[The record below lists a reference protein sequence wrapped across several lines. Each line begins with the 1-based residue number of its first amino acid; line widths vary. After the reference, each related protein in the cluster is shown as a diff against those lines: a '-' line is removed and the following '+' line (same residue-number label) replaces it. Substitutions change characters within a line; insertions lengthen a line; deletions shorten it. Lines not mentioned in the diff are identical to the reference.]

1 MSFFGKLKQGLGIG
15 GVKVVLEIPPEAAKD
30 AGLVKGT
37 VILITKSPQRVKG
50 IKILM
55 REVMTSGDRIEDRR
69 EEQFKLGDTTVNQ
82 AFAIQP
88 GEEKRIEFSL
98 PFAARRTFSENLQ
111 QKGGVVGAIGT
122 AGRMMDDRRSRYYI
136 VAQVEVEG
144 TVLGPSATQSIRL
157 A

>member
-15 GVKVVLEIPPEAAKD
+15 GVKVVLEIPPEASKD
-30 AGLVKGT
+30 TGIVKGT
-37 VILITKSPQRVKG
+37 VILITKSPQQVKS
-50 IKILM
+50 IKVLM
-55 REVMTSGDRIEDRR
+55 REVMTSGARIEDRR

-82 AFAIQP
+82 AFAIHP